1 MVAVARAFRWG
12 ADAGADKS
20 AAAKTADEVR
30 DGKVPVGA
38 GSRCGFITPRMW
50 KLIIGRGHPE
60 FCTNEQQD
68 AAQFIAWMWD
78 QLDKAHNSRAAQERV
93 IPLADGS
100 HSPSCF
106 TGLQMQ
112 HRLLDTQSGGVRYT
126 TTREWGMRIPIPTAA
141 ATNTAEVAAA
151 KARVAEAV
159 AKALADAADTVG
171 GAVDAAAIVS
181 DVMGPRPAKRAR
193 IDPADSAAVAAR
205 RIADRVH
212 AELAP
217 SIPKVRAPTA
227 KHGDARREGGG
238 GGRLGWGAWQPL
250 AVSEGLG
257 APVPL
262 LLPRQCRR
270 LPLPPTSPCR
280 SWWCRS
286 KRAWR
291 TGWRR

>member
-1 MVAVARAFRWG
+1 VGDLLTQTVKVVRWLHDDRYALEPGAVPAAATGTSSGEWGQGRCRQFRQCANHHAPLPFPS
-12 ADAGADKS
+12 ADAGSDKS
-20 AAAKTADEVR
+20 TAAKTAEEVR
-30 DGKVPVGA
+30 EGKIPVGA

-78 QLDKAHNSRAAQERV
+78 QLDKAHNGRPAQERV
-93 IPLADGS
+93 VPLADGS

-112 HRLLDTQSGGVRYT
+112 HRLLDMQSGGVRYT

-151 KARVAEAV
+151 KAHVAEAV
-159 AKALADAADTVG
+159 AKAIADAADTVG

-193 IDPADSAAVAAR
+193 IDTSDAAAVAAR

-217 SIPKVRAPTA
+217 SIPKVRHA
-227 KHGDARREGGG
+227 EGG
-238 GGRLGWGAWQPL
+238 RH
-250 AVSEGLG
+250 V
-257 APVPL
+257 
-262 LLPRQCRR
+262 
-270 LPLPPTSPCR
+270 
-280 SWWCRS
+280 
-286 KRAWR
+286 
-291 TGWRR
+291 